1 MQPQEN
7 YIHIKTGQIQG
18 EVTMYLNLDQSSR
31 NIRMET
37 SNQIKVLISNP
48 DSKQEVGLI

>member
-7 YIHIKTGQIQG
+7 YIRIKRGQIRC

-31 NIRMET
+31 DNRMGT
-37 SNQIKVLISNP
+37 RNQIKVLISNP

>member
-7 YIHIKTGQIQG
+7 YIRIKRGQIRG

-31 NIRMET
+31 DNRMGT
-37 SNQIKVLISNP
+37 ATK
-48 DSKQEVGLI
+48 SKF